1 MRIFPRSMCNTGTG
15 SGALPA
21 GIFTGA
27 VKRLGRRSILAGM
40 STADAIYQAVKP
52 LPESLAREVLDFV
65 EFLRLRGQ
73 ASDRDLML
81 SQQASL
87 TNVWNNVDDEVWN

>member
-1 MRIFPRSMCNTGTG
+1 MHAP
-15 SGALPA
+15 
-21 GIFTGA
+21 IFTA
-27 VKRLGRRSILAGM
+27 TVKRLRRRSILAGM

-73 ASDRDLML
+73 AADRDLML

-87 TNVWNNVDDEVWN
+87 TNVWNNADDEVWN